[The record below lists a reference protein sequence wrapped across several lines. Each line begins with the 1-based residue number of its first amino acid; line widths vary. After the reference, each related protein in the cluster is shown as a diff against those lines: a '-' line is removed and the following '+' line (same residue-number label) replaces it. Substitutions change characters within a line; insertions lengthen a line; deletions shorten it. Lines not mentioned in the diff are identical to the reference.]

1 MIRTRSTLNMF
12 ASSWIRR
19 TTCASLIGRR
29 SFTSQFSSGPKPFNL
44 RKELDRIQ
52 NLHTSEDQFIQEITA
67 KKPKIE
73 ESIFCNQEIEFISN
87 FLLFFLLFFK
97 INFLCVLFSIS
108 FSEISI
114 YGFDFD
120 FVLASYTTQLQIL
133 IYDLVKNI
141 LVKEKLFGSILFYF
155 FSKFNPPPSP
165 STPPLLST
173 PPLPSTPPCH

>member
-1 MIRTRSTLNMF
+1 MKFQRSQTSRMLRLGFLKAYNNNLSPFHFVTYYLHHPMIRTRSTLNMF

-19 TTCASLIGRR
+19 TSCASLIGRR

-87 FLLFFLLFFK
+87 FLLFFFFFFK
-97 INFLCVLFSIS
+97 FI
-108 FSEISI
+108 
-114 YGFDFD
+114 
-120 FVLASYTTQLQIL
+120 
-133 IYDLVKNI
+133 
-141 LVKEKLFGSILFYF
+141 F
-155 FSKFNPPPSP
+155 FSFFFFCFFLKLIFFASFFPSVFQR
-165 STPPLLST
+165 
-173 PPLPSTPPCH
+173 